1 MAVAVLLAGGKSGTI
16 RIILATYLINS
27 SQVAFFHQLRYW
39 YVQYRAIR
47 GGRRRRISGD
57 GVHVLLISFF
67 SFFHFHFHFS
77 FYFSC
82 RISSLRV
89 RFRFLLQLSHERF
102 VGVERQGVKKGLYGY
117 GTVVICR
124 SEIPLKSLANGLTL
138 TEYASREG
146 LGLKCKITS
155 LAPLIACLSHNQWG
169 RIQKEAL
176 SHAPSFSLCCS
187 FCGLLFKICILSF
200 FLFPSLFFIY
210 LSFDTQQQ
218 KRATGVFHRVKRL
231 IN

>member
-1 MAVAVLLAGGKSGTI
+1 M
-16 RIILATYLINS
+16 
-27 SQVAFFHQLRYW
+27 
-39 YVQYRAIR
+39 
-47 GGRRRRISGD
+47 
-57 GVHVLLISFF
+57 LISFF
-67 SFFHFHFHFS
+67 SFFHFHFS
-77 FYFSC
+77 FCFSC
-82 RISSLRV
+82 RISSL
-89 RFRFLLQLSHERF
+89 
-102 VGVERQGVKKGLYGY
+102 QGVKKGLYGY

-218 KRATGVFHRVKRL
+218 RATGVSHRVKRL